1 MGYIQRQMHG
11 PELCIVTEGEVT
23 ITAAESMVRST
34 FKAGDVFILPRGFT
48 HDWSQGGAV
57 SKFYAE
63 SPACADVD
71 TSARGWSTVGAA
83 GSSTT
88 PAVIACDK
96 MAECK
101 CVCCYAAVPDTRSE
115 AQTHVL
121 VSAVLRS
128 CSVVHA
134 LMRSRVYQRAGACSP
149 RTPGTL

>member
-1 MGYIQRQMHG
+1 MHG

-23 ITAAESMVRST
+23 ISAAESMVQST
-34 FKAGDVFILPRGFT
+34 FKAGDIFILPRGFT

-63 SPACADVD
+63 SPACADVG
-71 TSARGWSTVGAA
+71 TSASAVGAA
-83 GSSTT
+83 GSSAT

-101 CVCCYAAVPDTRSE
+101 CVCCYAAVPDTRAH
-115 AQTHVL
+115 AQTLVL

-128 CSVVHA
+128 CSAVHA
-134 LMRSRVYQRAGACSP
+134 LMRSRVHQRAGAASEHP
-149 RTPGTL
+149 RAL